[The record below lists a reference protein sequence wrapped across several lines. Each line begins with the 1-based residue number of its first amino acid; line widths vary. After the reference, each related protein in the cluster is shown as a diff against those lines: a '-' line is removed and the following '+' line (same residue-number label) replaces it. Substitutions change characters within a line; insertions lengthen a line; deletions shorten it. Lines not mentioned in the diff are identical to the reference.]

1 MLYPLGTFT
10 RIILPTIAFLRS
22 SLAVKVRG
30 AYPLKM
36 RAATAPNLP
45 GEPAHQTTHTRGDC
59 HDRSEAGAS
68 VLLFGLAGL
77 GIGHAMLQSAREVQA
92 APSQGYVLGP
102 NGGEHLVHFRNPGNI
117 FINVSPAKGSD
128 NLAFGTPPVP
138 VGAGIPIHR
147 HFQMDEAF
155 YILEG
160 SGTFILNDARH
171 PIEKG
176 GTIFIPKNAWHGAS
190 RIPIRNCCCFGSS
203 RRPAWRASSVKTCNP
218 PGVPRKQLT
227 KDQVNEIARK
237 YATE

>member
-1 MLYPLGTFT
+1 MIV
-10 RIILPTIAFLRS
+10 RKHERRSFL
-22 SLAVKVRG
+22 L
-30 AYPLKM
+30 
-36 RAATAPNLP
+36 
-45 GEPAHQTTHTRGDC
+45 
-59 HDRSEAGAS
+59 
-68 VLLFGLAGL
+68 GLAGL

-128 NLAFGTPPVP
+128 NLAFGTQQVP
-138 VGAGIPIHR
+138 AGAGIPIHR

-171 PIEKG
+171 SIEKG
-176 GTIFIPKNAWHGAS
+176 GTIFIPKNAWHGFENPGQELLLLWIVA
-190 RIPIRNCCCFGSS
+190 
-203 RRPAWRASSVKTCNP
+203 PAGLEGFFRETCNP

-237 YATE
+237 YATEFR